1 MSSSVS
7 KRSSLWFLA
16 ITLLSFLAAST
27 APTPLYHLYQ
37 DHLQFSAATLTLI
50 FGVYALS
57 LLAALLT
64 VGSLSD
70 YLGRKPVIFTAVLL
84 NMLAMLLFINADSVT
99 WLISARVLQGFAT
112 GMATAALGA
121 ALLDT
126 DRQQGPLVNSVA
138 PLLGM
143 AVGAMGC
150 GLLAEFA
157 PLPLQL
163 TFWVLLALFGLQALY
178 VWRLPES
185 VSAQSGALASLRP
198 TLHVPVQ
205 ARRALWRVLPI
216 NTATWALGGFYAS
229 LAPSLV
235 RTATGS
241 TSNLIGGATVAVLTV
256 TGALMI
262 YTLRSR
268 AADKVL
274 WIGTS
279 TLPVG
284 VALILLAV
292 HSASLPLFF
301 IGTLVAGGGLRVRR
315 QFSRVVAQCG
325 ATGVA
330 PRARRLDVCVLRAQ
344 LPGVLPAV
352 VAGGESDAGLWSGGN
367 DRCLRRHAD
376 LPGRRCLVGADAKAH
391 HPGLQ
396 RHRSAIKNAAP

>member
-1 MSSSVS
+1 MPNSIS
-7 KRSSLWFLA
+7 KRSSLGFLA

-37 DHLQFSAATLTLI
+37 EHLQFSAATLTLI
-50 FGVYALS
+50 FGVYAIS
-57 LLAALLT
+57 LLVALLT

-70 YLGRKPVIFTAVLL
+70 YLGRKPVIFTSVLL
-84 NMLAMLLFINADSVT
+84 NMLAMLLFINADSVA
-99 WLISARVLQGFAT
+99 WLIAARVLQGFAT
-112 GMATAALGA
+112 GMATASLGA

-163 TFWVLLALFGLQALY
+163 TFWVLLVLFAWQALY

-185 VSAQSGALASLRP
+185 VSRQPGALASLLP

-205 ARRALWRVLPI
+205 ARRTLYLVLPI
-216 NTATWALGGFYAS
+216 NTAAWALGGFFAS

-256 TGALMI
+256 TGAVMI
-262 YTLRSR
+262 YTLRNR
-268 AADKVL
+268 PADKVL
-274 WIGTS
+274 RLGAS
-279 TLPVG
+279 VLPVG
-284 VALILLAV
+284 VAAILLAV
-292 HSASLPLFF
+292 HSASLSLFF
-301 IGTLVAGGGLRVRR
+301 IGTLIAGCGFGASFLGTLRT
-315 QFSRVVAQCG
+315 VVPLA
-325 ATGVA
+325 
-330 PRARRLDVCVLRAQ
+330 
-344 LPGVLPAV
+344 LPH
-352 VAGGESDAGLWSGGN
+352 ERAGLMSAYYVLSYLAF
-367 DRCLRRHAD
+367 CLPSLLAGSLTRTFGLVTTTDGYGAVLILLAVCALLALWRQRPAQVCSTA
-376 LPGRRCLVGADAKAH
+376 GR
-391 HPGLQ
+391 P
-396 RHRSAIKNAAP
+396 